1 MTYFPTDR
9 RSLLKGG
16 ATLLAAAATMSAE
29 DLLGY
34 AKAWAQTSPWKP
46 EPGAKVNM
54 MRWKRFVEAEDVA
67 FMKIVDAFQKANNV
81 TINISNESYDD
92 VQPKA
97 SVAANTGQG
106 LDMVWGLY
114 TLPFLFSNKCV
125 DMTDVADYLG
135 KKCGGWTDSG
145 KAYGMLDGKWIGIPV
160 AATGGLINY
169 RISAAEKAGFKQFPK
184 DLAGMAEF
192 FKAMNKN
199 GTPGGMALG
208 HASGDANGWVHWALW
223 AHGGNLIDK
232 DNKVVINS
240 PETAKA
246 LEAEAR
252 EAILKTAD
260 EAIFARR
267 NFAVERERA
276 IRESELDTEIAVEQK
291 KRAIRETQMDA
302 EASVAAKTNEL
313 REAGMVADIG
323 LEARRKDFV
332 ALNAAN
338 TRTLADAEAYR
349 VGALMKIFEGVDTR
363 VIQALAATGMQPGQL
378 IAQAFSGLAEK
389 AEKIGQLNVSPELLN
404 SLMQKPA
411 EAARVRQ

>member
-1 MTYFPTDR
+1 MFGIRFIKAQPTTY
-9 RSLLKGG
+9 LLKYRAG
-16 ATLLAAAATMSAE
+16 AVVEEGAGLSTFYYGPATSLVAIPIGSRDAAFIFQQIARDFQTLTIQGQVTYRIGEPKKAAAMLNFTLKRDGKTYESDDPE
-29 DLLGY
+29 ELPQRVLG
-34 AKAWAQTSPWKP
+34 AVEVLAQQAVK
-46 EPGAKVNM
+46 
-54 MRWKRFVEAEDVA
+54 
-67 FMKIVDAFQKANNV
+67 
-81 TINISNESYDD
+81 
-92 VQPKA
+92 
-97 SVAANTGQG
+97 
-106 LDMVWGLY
+106 
-114 TLPFLFSNKCV
+114 
-125 DMTDVADYLG
+125 DMTLKEALRASDRIAE
-135 KKCGGWTDSG
+135 
-145 KAYGMLDGKWIGIPV
+145 AI
-160 AATGGLINY
+160 ATGLQRRADI
-169 RISAAEKAGFKQFPK
+169 
-184 DLAGMAEF
+184 D
-192 FKAMNKN
+192 
-199 GTPGGMALG
+199 ALG
-208 HASGDANGWVHWALW
+208 LEILGVAVRAV
-223 AHGGNLIDK
+223 K
-232 DNKVVINS
+232 PT

-291 KRAIRETQMDA
+291 KRSIRETQMDA

-332 ALNAAN
+332 ALNATN